1 MSLKEKISKYQIFDE
16 LSPLEL
22 EEIALL
28 CEEKQFNRGEVIIE
42 EDSKGVDM
50 YIILDGRVTVE
61 IKSYSAHPEEVSSQ
75 RLTTLREGD
84 IIGEISFLEGK
95 RRSAG
100 AVAVDNISALRIE
113 GEKLY
118 GLFDKNPRLGYVV
131 MRNIG
136 RILAQRLCDI
146 NFRWRDNI

>member
-1 MSLKEKISKYQIFDE
+1 M
-16 LSPLEL
+16 
-22 EEIALL
+22 
-28 CEEKQFNRGEVIIE
+28 
-42 EDSKGVDM
+42 
-50 YIILDGRVTVE
+50 
-61 IKSYSAHPEEVSSQ
+61 EVSSQ

-84 IIGEISFLEGK
+84 IFGEISFLEGK

-100 AVAVDNISALRIE
+100 AVAVDNISTLRID

-136 RILAQRLCDI
+136 CILAQRLCDI